1 MANVWVYTQREVTS
15 GRESD
20 RQAREAQ
27 EGWGVAYVADSGKAL
42 ALDAL
47 FLCKNCDAIEDQV
60 RWPARMCVCPLTRR
74 R

>member
-1 MANVWVYTQREVTS
+1 MRE
-15 GRESD
+15 RERERERERD
-20 RQAREAQ
+20 LAGMEAQ
-27 EGWGVAYVADSGKAL
+27 EGWGVAYVTDSGKAL

>member
-1 MANVWVYTQREVTS
+1 M
-15 GRESD
+15 
-20 RQAREAQ
+20 EAQ